1 TDVEALL
8 WRRLRN
14 RQVANFKFRR
24 QHPWGT
30 YILDFFCPAA
40 KVAIELDGEWHEG
53 TLEADQERDTDLAA
67 HGITVLRYWNRAR
80 FWLHPGDF
88 DDHVG
93 FRVVLFTGES

>member
-1 TDVEALL
+1 MDTEGLREHLYRQRARELRERSTDVEALL

-40 KVAIELDGEWHEG
+40 KVAIE
-53 TLEADQERDTDLAA
+53 
-67 HGITVLRYWNRAR
+67 
-80 FWLHPGDF
+80 
-88 DDHVG
+88 
-93 FRVVLFTGES
+93 